1 MGSVRLLQIPRRAGR
16 HTVQVA
22 VVLIPK
28 QNAARVIAWLHATV
42 SPNDPYPIPDAE
54 RTADSDM
61 NPHHVSVT
69 ALIATWQSLDPGQW
83 RVTQWSRGRRVEV
96 ECLDPRHETYIATRW
111 S

>member
-1 MGSVRLLQIPRRAGR
+1 MGSLRLLQIPRRAGR

-42 SPNDPYPIPDAE
+42 SPNDPYPIPDSE

-69 ALIATWQSLDPGQW
+69 AQIATWKSLDPGQW

-96 ECLDPRHETYIATRW
+96 ECLDPRYETYIATRW